1 MNFFWKQNL
10 STLLMALWML
20 PSFFILGCKT
30 QTSQRTTGTNPTL
43 QSQTFKSGLCY
54 EIDID
59 FLKENSGPFEVIN
72 KPNWAEV
79 DSEKGILKG
88 CPSDPGLHSEIV
100 FQADKS
106 FTNFLGQS
114 QLRKISSKP
123 FTLEVLGDPLASASW
138 HLQNKRQTSY
148 ALRTGSTGEDMKVH
162 LAIQRGLT
170 GKGVEIAVSDDGLD
184 IRHEDLEDNILTG
197 RSHNYNNETTDP
209 TMPSPHQGEHG
220 TSVAGIIAAVGWN
233 GKGSRGIA
241 PGSKI
246 AGLNFLSASPSVYN
260 YALLNQVSRDFHIVN
275 QSWGLVLIPPP
286 DEDDNSVFFPQIPNS
301 DYVAQLKNAV
311 ETLRG
316 GRGMLIV
323 KSAGNSFPMNSGFD
337 PDNRNPYTIV
347 VGALA
352 ADGTR
357 ASYSSVGSNLWIS
370 GLAGERGFD
379 SYSQSI
385 LGTNPA
391 STIHQPAIITTDASG
406 CGNGYSRN
414 ALRANDFQIQGNQI
428 SIGPAFFLS
437 LFNFDVSQNR
447 PHLDNPNCNYTNTF
461 NGTSAAAPS
470 ISGVIALI
478 LEQNPNLTWRDI
490 KHILAS
496 TADKVE
502 PNSNLWIENKAL
514 GSKKYHFHPHYGF
527 GRANAEAAV
536 LMASDYQINLGT
548 FESREMGEAVANP
561 VPDFPNSNL
570 SRSLSLQSP
579 LLIEA
584 TEITVTITHPA
595 TQQLNIDIVSPS
607 GTRSNLLHP
616 SHFAGRTPDSP
627 NLVDLTFLTNA
638 FYGETSDGQ
647 WTIEITDTVTGQ
659 EGNLNS
665 WSVKVSGRQP

>member
-1 MNFFWKQNL
+1 MNFFLKQNL
-10 STLLMALWML
+10 SILLMALWMI

-72 KPNWAEV
+72 KPNWAEI

-100 FQADKS
+100 FQANKS

-114 QLRKISSKP
+114 QLRTISSKP

-138 HLQNKRQTSY
+138 HLQNRGQTSFS
-148 ALRTGSTGEDMKVH
+148 LGSGSTGEDMKVH
-162 LAIQRGLT
+162 LAIRRGLT

-184 IRHEDLEDNILTG
+184 IRHEDLADNILTG
-197 RSHNYNNETTDP
+197 RSHNYNNGTTDP
-209 TMPSPHQGEHG
+209 TTPSPHNGEHG

-246 AGLNFLSASPSVYN
+246 AGLNFLSASPSVFN
-260 YALLNQVSRDFHIVN
+260 SALLNQVSRDFHIVN
-275 QSWGLVLIPPP
+275 QSWGAVLVP
-286 DEDDNSVFFPQIPNS
+286 EQNDNGQVFFPLPS
-301 DYVAQLKNAV
+301 DPDYVALLKNAV
-311 ETLRG
+311 ETFRE

-323 KSAGNSFPMNSGFD
+323 KSAGNSFPMSAGFD
-337 PDNRNPYTIV
+337 PANRNPYTIL
-347 VGALA
+347 VGALDA
-352 ADGTR
+352 QGRR

-370 GLAGERGFD
+370 GLAGEGGFD
-379 SYSQSI
+379 SYSQSL
-385 LGTNPA
+385 LGTNPN
-391 STIHQPAIITTDASG
+391 TPLHRPAIITTDASG
-406 CGNGYSRN
+406 CVSGYSRSSLN
-414 ALRANDFQIQGNQI
+414 STI
-428 SIGPAFFLS
+428 SIDFFRS

-447 PHLDNPNCNYTNTF
+447 PHLENPNCNYTNTF

-478 LEQNPNLTWRDI
+478 LEQNPNLSWRDI

-514 GSKKYHFHPHYGF
+514 GSKQYHFHPHYGF

-536 LMASDYQINLGT
+536 LMASDYQLNLGT
-548 FESREMGEAVANP
+548 FESREEDDSILSEI
-561 VPDFPNSNL
+561 PDSSDPPNL
-570 SRSLSLQSP
+570 SRTLDLSSS

-584 TEITVTITHPA
+584 TEVTLNITHPA
-595 TQQLNIDIVSPS
+595 PQQLNIDIVSPS
-607 GTRSNLLHP
+607 GTRSNLLNP
-616 SHFAGRTPDSP
+616 EHFDGRSPLSPDLP
-627 NLVDLTFLTNA
+627 DFTFLTNV
-638 FYGETSDGQ
+638 FYGETSIGE
-647 WTIEITDTVTGQ
+647 WRLEITDTVTGQ

-665 WSVKVSGRQP
+665 WSVKVSGRQR